1 MSVTFDSVTLK
12 EARVTPQ
19 PKPRVNEAELVSGK
33 TKLTVSTNVKN
44 SWQISCIT
52 ESAAEYTALLAK
64 IATKAS
70 LVIDGTTNTNC
81 AMKSWKEKE
90 LNPNTKE
97 ITMQF
102 VQDTTS

>member
-12 EARVTPQ
+12 EAHVTPQ

-33 TKLTVSTNVKN
+33 TKLTVSENVKN
-44 SWQISCIT
+44 SWLISCIT

-70 LVIDGTTNTNC
+70 LTINGTTHTNC

-90 LNPNTKE
+90 LNPNVKE
-97 ITMQF
+97 ITIQF
-102 VQDTTS
+102 VQDTT

>member
-1 MSVTFDSVTLK
+1 MSVTFDSVALK
-12 EARVTPQ
+12 EAHVTPQ

-33 TKLTVSTNVKN
+33 TKLTVSENVKN

-70 LVIDGTTNTNC
+70 LTINGTTHTKC

-90 LNPNTKE
+90 LNPNTIE
-97 ITMQF
+97 ITMQV
-102 VQDTTS
+102 VQDTT

>member
-1 MSVTFDSVTLK
+1 MSVTFDSLTLK
-12 EARVTPQ
+12 EAHVTPQ

-52 ESAAEYTALLAK
+52 ESSAEYTALLAK

-70 LVIDGTTNTNC
+70 LVINGTTNTNC

-90 LNPNTKE
+90 LNPNTIE
-97 ITMQF
+97 VTMQF
-102 VQDTTS
+102 VQDTTT

>member
-1 MSVTFDSVTLK
+1 MSVTFESVTLK

-81 AMKSWKEKE
+81 AIKSWKEKE
-90 LNPNTKE
+90 INPNVKE
-97 ITMQF
+97 ITMQL
-102 VQDTTS
+102 VQDTT

>member
-12 EARVTPQ
+12 EAHVTPQ

-33 TKLTVSTNVKN
+33 TKLTVSENVKN
-44 SWQISCIT
+44 SWLISCIT
-52 ESAAEYTALLAK
+52 ESAADYTALLAK

-70 LVIDGTTNTNC
+70 LTINGTTHTNC

-90 LNPNTKE
+90 LNPNVKE
-97 ITMQF
+97 ITIQF
-102 VQDTTS
+102 VQDTT

>member
-1 MSVTFDSVTLK
+1 MTVTFDSVTLK
-12 EARVTPQ
+12 HANVTPQ

-33 TKLTVSTNVKN
+33 TKLTLSSETKY
-44 SWQISCIT
+44 SWRISCIT

-70 LVIDGTTNTNC
+70 LVIDGTTYSNC

-90 LNPNTKE
+90 LNPNIKE
-97 ITMQF
+97 ITIQF
-102 VQDTTS
+102 VQDTT

>member
-1 MSVTFDSVTLK
+1 MSVTFDSLTLK
-12 EARVTPQ
+12 EAHVTPQ

-33 TKLTVSTNVKN
+33 TKLTVSENVKN

-70 LVIDGTTNTNC
+70 LVVDGTTHTNC

>member
-1 MSVTFDSVTLK
+1 MSVTFDSVALK
-12 EARVTPQ
+12 HAQVIPQ
-19 PKPRVNEAELVSGK
+19 PKPKINETELVSGG
-33 TKLTVSTNVKN
+33 TKITVSSNTKN

-52 ESAAEYTALLAK
+52 ESAAEYAALLAK

-70 LVIDGTTNTNC
+70 LVVDGTTHTNC

>member
-1 MSVTFDSVTLK
+1 MSVTFDSLTLK
-12 EARVTPQ
+12 HAKVTPQ

-33 TKLTVSTNVKN
+33 TKLTVSENVKN
-44 SWQISCIT
+44 SWLISCIT

-70 LVIDGTTNTNC
+70 LTINGTTHTNC

-90 LNPNTKE
+90 LNPNVKE
-97 ITMQF
+97 ITIQF
-102 VQDTTS
+102 VQDTT

>member
-1 MSVTFDSVTLK
+1 MTVTFDSVTLK

-44 SWQISCIT
+44 SWLISCIT

-70 LVIDGTTNTNC
+70 LTINGTTHTNC

-90 LNPNTKE
+90 LNPNTEE